1 MADVVNLRQ
10 ARKQK
15 RRAAEDAAAQQNRAR
30 FGQSKAARTLAALAE
45 AQSATLHAGHRRE
58 RPRDYTDGQ

>member
-45 AQSATLHAGHRRE
+45 AQGARLHADHRRE
-58 RPRDYTDGQ
+58 VPRDDTDGQ

>member
-10 ARKQK
+10 ARKQE

-45 AQSATLHAGHRRE
+45 AQSDKFHAGHRRE
-58 RPRDYTDGQ
+58 VPRDDTDGQ